1 MSDAVRQIF
10 VEWRL
15 PVGLTATVLLAALI
29 YLRGWV
35 VLRRTRRAQFTVE
48 RLVAFLA
55 GLTLFWTAV
64 GSPMDGFAD
73 ALLTMHMIEHLLLMS
88 AIPMLLLYGLP
99 VVPMLRGLPRPVLRW
114 VVGPVVRT
122 RALRRLVE
130 WMVKPMVAWLA
141 MNVAYLAWHVPAA
154 YNLALENE
162 TLHAAE
168 HLCFLFTSLLFWW
181 CILRPWPAKDRPNDW
196 GALIYL
202 AMGDVVMTMLSAFL
216 AFCDRPVYSYY
227 VENPN
232 PFHIPVLQDQVMGA
246 VVMWVIGSFA
256 YLVPAMVI
264 AYRLTGWSDGGTAT
278 PVALPRAGR

>member
-10 VEWRL
+10 AEWQL
-15 PVGLTATVLLAALI
+15 PMGLTASVLLAALV

-35 VLRRTRRAQFTVE
+35 ALRRTRRDQFTVE
-48 RLVAFLA
+48 RLASFLC
-55 GLTLFWTAV
+55 GLALMWTVV

-88 AIPMLLLYGLP
+88 AIPMLILYGLP
-99 VVPMLRGLPRPVLRW
+99 VAPMLRGLPRPVLRW
-114 VVGPVVRT
+114 VVGPMLRS

-130 WMVKPMVAWLA
+130 WMVAPAVAWLA

-162 TLHAAE
+162 TVHDVE

-181 CILRPWPAKDRPNDW
+181 YIIRPWPAKERPDDW
-196 GALIYL
+196 GMLVYL

-216 AFCDRPVYSYY
+216 AFCGQPVYSYY
-227 VENPN
+227 VEHPN
-232 PFHIPVLQDQVMGA
+232 PFHIPVLEDQVMGA

-264 AYRLTGWSDGGTAT
+264 AYRLTGGTDHGSQ
-278 PVALPRAGR
+278 PRVALPRVSG